1 MQGLKMH
8 PAGPAQNAK
17 QIISYKIK
25 LQDPTQDFM
34 SKADYLC
41 LNSLQHSLLDD
52 GITKISC

>member
-1 MQGLKMH
+1 MH